1 MGVLRPHHALFAL
14 AQADLHEAFGRLAEV
29 AAPLPL
35 EVIKLLPADS
45 DLLKALRSTYSFGID
60 SPFGTDPTVHL
71 HVTNSTIG
79 GYFVRYLVIY
89 RL

>member
-14 AQADLHEAFGRLAEV
+14 GKQVYTKLLDALQKY

-45 DLLKALRSTYSFGID
+45 DLLKAMRSTYSFGID

-79 GYFVRYLVIY
+79 GYFVRYRVIY
-89 RL
+89 CL